1 MHQQPGYQ
9 DAVSVS
15 LNGVDVSFSVEAAS
29 GSAVVYGAKEQ
40 WMVAESIS
48 INLLQVPTTLF
59 FRAL

>member
-1 MHQQPGYQ
+1 
-9 DAVSVS
+9 